1 MTGRRIILAAA
12 YSIFGISC
20 LSFGTGAQQQ
30 TMPTK
35 QLVFPLIPIIVE
47 YEYAPI
53 YFYQDIDNN
62 PQYSSITAII
72 SKTEPPVYKI
82 VLAEKETGRRVYYSN
97 SQAKVKALEHEGKE
111 AHVTAI
117 DYKVVQTVGQQPT
130 YGFGFR
136 DSRGQPILWRF
147 IPASNPSK
155 LGAGLTPLPE
165 VPGLRLDYRDL
176 STTAGSGTA
185 VQIGNQV
192 SEAAPWPEISTPPYF
207 LAHHGAYTQGRH
219 IGALLARP
227 ESWRVIAAPQDLK
240 EGGEWTLK
248 NERGVERKMR
258 ITARRGDEMTISEF
272 AIAERDSAILTLE
285 VRALLQGFALRSIL
299 LTNNSHGM
307 RITFNPELNLSPEKL
322 ASTSN
327 DVAFQIDQGDNNKV
341 VQGSIIRERLGNF
354 ITLRWMPKNPDW
366 TKSRVLNTKIKLD
379 SASYSIEGFQ

>member
-1 MTGRRIILAAA
+1 MTGRRIILAAT
-12 YSIFGISC
+12 YFIFGISC
-20 LSFGTGAQQQ
+20 LSFGTGARQQ

-82 VLAEKETGRRVYYSN
+82 VLAEKETRRRVYYSN
-97 SQAKVKALEHEGKE
+97 SEAKVKALGHEGKE

-136 DSRGQPILWRF
+136 DNRGQPIVWRF

-165 VPGLRLDYRDL
+165 VPGLRLEFRDL
-176 STTAGSGTA
+176 GTAAGAGTA
-185 VQIGNQV
+185 VQIGDKV

-207 LAHHGAYTQGRH
+207 IAYHGSYTEGRH
-219 IGALLARP
+219 IGALHARA
-227 ESWRVIAAPQDLK
+227 ENWRVVSAPEDLK
-240 EGGEWTLK
+240 EGAEWRLL
-248 NERGVERKMR
+248 NESGVERKMR
-258 ITARRGDEMTISEF
+258 VTARKGDELTISEF
-272 AIAERDSAILTLE
+272 GEGDSVILTLE
-285 VRALLQGFALRSIL
+285 ARAVPQGFALRSIF

-322 ASTSN
+322 ASTTSN
-327 DVAFQIDQGDNNKV
+327 DVAFQIDQGESKKV
-341 VQGSIIRERLGNF
+341 VQGNVVSERLGNL
-354 ITLRWMPKNPDW
+354 ISLRWVPKTPDW
-366 TKSRVLNTKIKLD
+366 TKSRMLNMKIKLE
-379 SASYSIEGFQ
+379 SAGYSIEGFQ